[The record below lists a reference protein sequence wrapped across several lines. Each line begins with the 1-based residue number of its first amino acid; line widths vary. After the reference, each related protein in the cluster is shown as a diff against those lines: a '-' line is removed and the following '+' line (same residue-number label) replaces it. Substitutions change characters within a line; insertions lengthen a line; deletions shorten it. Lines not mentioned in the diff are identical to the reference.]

1 MCIDGSGAPPRSRG
15 AMPGALLGTLL
26 GATTAAIHHQLLT
39 MNPTTNRALSIC
51 YVSQLNW

>member
-1 MCIDGSGAPPRSRG
+1 MPRTRRGVGRVRDGVRVHTNSTAPP
-15 AMPGALLGTLL
+15 
-26 GATTAAIHHQLLT
+26 TTAAIHHQLLT